1 MLDSP
6 PLLSSPASRGR
17 NDSEKS
23 KKPEINLSVRNEK
36 IVAIYLFS
44 YNNTKTKFMKFIRKT
59 KKVILTILSKYIY
72 IYVYIDVVNING
84 SDATNESN

>member
-1 MLDSP
+1 
-6 PLLSSPASRGR
+6 
-17 NDSEKS
+17 
-23 KKPEINLSVRNEK
+23 
-36 IVAIYLFS
+36 
-44 YNNTKTKFMKFIRKT
+44 MKFIRKT